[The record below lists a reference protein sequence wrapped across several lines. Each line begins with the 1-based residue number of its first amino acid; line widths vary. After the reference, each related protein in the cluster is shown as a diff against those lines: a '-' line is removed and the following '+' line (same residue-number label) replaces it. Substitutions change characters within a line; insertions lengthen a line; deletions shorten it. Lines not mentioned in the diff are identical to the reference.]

1 MTKSN
6 VIRDI
11 ELSFIHPPIPDRNC
25 DWQASRKGWDLGDP
39 LGHGRTPVIALAD
52 LLEKEMDDCGAD
64 SYRGATEGKG
74 R

>member
-1 MTKSN
+1 MVK

-39 LGHGRTPVIALAD
+39 LGHGRTPIVALAD
-52 LLEKEMDDCGAD
+52 LLEKEMDVEE
-64 SYRGATEGKG
+64 TPQ
-74 R
+74 